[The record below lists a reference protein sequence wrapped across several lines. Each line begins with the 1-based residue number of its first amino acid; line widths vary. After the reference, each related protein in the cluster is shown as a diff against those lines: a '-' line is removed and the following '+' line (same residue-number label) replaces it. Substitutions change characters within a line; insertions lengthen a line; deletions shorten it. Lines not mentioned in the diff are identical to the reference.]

1 MSRGLEEMY
10 KMTNRH
16 KVLTIKAHGS
26 TNRPEMRSVQLSYED
41 KSQKERR
48 LSNVLG

>member
-16 KVLTIKAHGS
+16 KVLTIKTHGS

-41 KSQKERR
+41 KSQKEDYPMF
-48 LSNVLG
+48 